1 MPKRKVVVVVDAL
14 QTIEA
19 IPSIDLQPFQ
29 SSKTPSGYRGVICR
43 GQRFK
48 AQLKKQGAMK

>member
-1 MPKRKVVVVVDAL
+1 MPKRNVVVVDAL
-14 QTIEA
+14 QTMEA

-48 AQLKKQGAMK
+48 AQLKKQGAMM